1 MKHLVIIGGG
11 FSGFW
16 SAMSALR
23 QSREMG
29 KADELKITVIN
40 KDSYL
45 INRPRLYEANLDT
58 VRIDLQPLLQ
68 PLGIDLVTG
77 MVTGI
82 QPETQTVAIK
92 KAGEDLT
99 IHYDYLIVAAGSRLK
114 QPEIPGRHL
123 IHDVDQFESATNL
136 HRHIEQLAA
145 GNFAEEGAKNVV
157 VVGAG
162 LTGLEVVTGLQE
174 IAAKYTT
181 GKLRII
187 LIDRQPNFG
196 AGYSDEAREYINEVL
211 MDHSI
216 ELRPGTLPVKVDEHF
231 AYLSNGEK
239 IATRTVIWTAGLE
252 ASPLNDFLS
261 GNKDNMNRLE
271 VDQHFKLPAYNNIIV
286 TGDAALSRPHEDA
299 YAVMSCQFSLP
310 QGKWS
315 GHNAVADIFGGE
327 KLSYKQS
334 TYVTCVDLG
343 PERAM
348 FTRGWDRKLELK
360 ESVGKK
366 LKTEINTLWIVP
378 SANPEDNVSASAP
391 ADPAF

>member
-29 KADELKITVIN
+29 KNSELKITVIN
-40 KDSYL
+40 KDNYL
-45 INRPRLYEANLDT
+45 TNRPRLYEANLDN

-77 MVTGI
+77 LVTDI
-82 QPETQTVAIK
+82 QPQKQTLAVK

-99 IHYDYLIVAAGSRLK
+99 MHYDYLIVAAGSRLK
-114 QPEIPGRHL
+114 QPEIPGSHL
-123 IHDVDQFESATNL
+123 IHNVDQFESAADL
-136 HRHIEQLAA
+136 HKHIERLAK
-145 GNFAEEGAKNVV
+145 GNFEGEGAKTVV

-174 IAAKYTT
+174 IAEKYTT
-181 GKLRII
+181 EKLRII
-187 LIDRQPNFG
+187 LIDRQPQFG
-196 AGYSDEAREYINEVL
+196 SGYSNEAREYINEVL
-211 MDHSI
+211 MNSNI
-216 ELRPGTLPVKVDEHF
+216 ELRPGTLPVKVDEDY

-239 IATRTVIWTAGLE
+239 IAAKTVIWTAGLE
-252 ASPLNDFLS
+252 ASPLNKFFT

-271 VDQHFKLPAYNNIIV
+271 VDEHFKLPEYSNISV
-286 TGDAALSRPHEDA
+286 TGDAALSKPDDGV
-299 YAVMSCQFSLP
+299 YAAMSCQYSLF

-327 KLSYKQS
+327 KLPYKQS

-343 PERAM
+343 PQRAM
-348 FTRGWDRKLELK
+348 FTRGWDRQLEVK
-360 ESVGKK
+360 EDAGKK
-366 LKTEINTLWIVP
+366 IKMEINTVWIIP
-378 SANPEDNVSASAP
+378 SPNPEDNVNASVP